1 MDIQNK
7 LITVV
12 GLAKSGQAAADL
24 ALSKGARVRVSDKR
38 TKDQLSPEVRA
49 WIEKR
54 NLEAEYGGHS
64 SEFAKG
70 SDLLVISPGV
80 PVNAPLLNWARQ
92 EKIPVLGE
100 MEFAY
105 RFCPTPIVAI
115 TGSNGKSTVSTL
127 IARVLK
133 AAGRDAYLCGNIGTP
148 LSEYIPSLN
157 PQSWVVL
164 EVSSFQLE
172 TIEFFRPRVAVFLNI
187 SQNHLDRH
195 KDFEEYLTMKKRIFE
210 NQTPDDH
217 AVLNRHCE
225 YSRGFAAQLKSKVV
239 WFPRQDEASDR
250 NPNFSAVCAVAG
262 ALGIDQ
268 SVCEGVFKDFR
279 GLEHRLEYVRSIDGV
294 DFINDSKS
302 TTAEASRW
310 ALNRMDRPIIWIC
323 GGRDKGIDFS
333 VLNDLAR
340 EKVKHIIAIG
350 EAGLKVQNTFQK
362 IVGVSLSN
370 DFEEAIREA
379 KSKAKSGDCV
389 LLSPMCASFDMFD
402 NFEHR
407 GREFKRIVGG
417 L

>member
-7 LITVV
+7 TITVV
-12 GLAKSGQAAADL
+12 GLAKSGQAVADL

-38 TKDQLSPEVRA
+38 LKSQLSADVNA

-54 NLEAEYGGHS
+54 DLEVEYGEHTR
-64 SEFAKG
+64 EFLRG

-80 PVNAPLLNWARQ
+80 PVDAPILNWAR
-92 EKIPVLGE
+92 EDGISVIGE

-105 RFCPTPIVAI
+105 RFCKAPIIAV

-133 AAGRDAYLCGNIGTP
+133 AAGRDAHLCGNIGTP
-148 LSEYIPSLN
+148 LSACISDLTPE
-157 PQSWVVL
+157 SWVVL

-172 TIEFFRPRVAVFLNI
+172 TIQTFAPRVAVFLNI

-195 KDFEEYLTMKKRIFE
+195 KDFEEYFMMKKRIFE
-210 NQTPDDH
+210 NQTAADY
-217 AVLNRHCE
+217 AVLNGQCPHTKTCA
-225 YSRGFAAQLKSKVV
+225 GQVKANVV
-239 WFPRQDEASDR
+239 WFPEKNEAPDR
-250 NPNFSAVCAVAG
+250 NPNFSAVGAVAET
-262 ALGIDQ
+262 LGIEQ

-279 GLEHRLEYVRSIDGV
+279 GLEHRLEYVRSLDGV

-310 ALNRMDRPIIWIC
+310 ALIRMKRPIIWIC

-333 VLNDLAR
+333 VLNELAK

-350 EAGLKVQNTFQK
+350 EASSKIRQTFQD
-362 IVGVSLSN
+362 VVEVSVSQR
-370 DFEEAIREA
+370 FQEAVEEAR
-379 KSKAKSGDCV
+379 SKAQKGDCV
-389 LLSPMCASFDMFD
+389 LLSPMCASFDMFK

-407 GREFKRIVGG
+407 GEEFKRIVNA